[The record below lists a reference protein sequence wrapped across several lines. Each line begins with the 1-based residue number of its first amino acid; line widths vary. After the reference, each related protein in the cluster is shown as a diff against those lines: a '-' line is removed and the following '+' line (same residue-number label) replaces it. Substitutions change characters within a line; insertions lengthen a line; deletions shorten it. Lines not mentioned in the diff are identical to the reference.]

1 MPRKL
6 EKRES
11 SDKIKKLNGVKLHE
25 FAFAYNIFK
34 VAETTALKYNAKKI
48 TEVYLEVG
56 ELTLIVPELL
66 KQSFKMATTG
76 SIAEGAKLIIEI
88 VPGKVKCRECDKI
101 STISLTE
108 EAQLTGLQLF
118 TCRYCGSNNTE
129 IVEGKK
135 ANVKNIKIQ
144 E

>member
-1 MPRKL
+1 M
-6 EKRES
+6 
-11 SDKIKKLNGVKLHE
+11 HE

-34 VAETTALKYNAKKI
+34 VAEATAIKYNAKKI
-48 TEVYLEVG
+48 TEVLLEIG

-66 KQSFKMATTG
+66 KRSFEMATKG
-76 SIAEGAKLIIEI
+76 SIAEGATLTIK
-88 VPGKVKCRECDKI
+88 VTPGKIKCRECSKI
-101 STISLTE
+101 SEVSLTQ

-118 TCRYCGSNNTE
+118 ACSNCGSNNTE
-129 IVEGKK
+129 IIEGKK

>member
-1 MPRKL
+1 M
-6 EKRES
+6 
-11 SDKIKKLNGVKLHE
+11 HE
-25 FAFAYNIFK
+25 FSFAYNIFK
-34 VAETTALKYNAKKI
+34 VAEATALKYNAKQI
-48 TEVYLEVG
+48 SEVFLEIG

-66 KQSFKMATTG
+66 QRSFEMATKG
-76 SIAEGAKLIIEI
+76 SIAEGAKLRIKML
-88 VPGKVKCRECDKI
+88 PGKIKCRECNAI
-101 STISLTE
+101 SEVSITR

-118 TCRYCGSNNTE
+118 KCSKCGSNNTE

>member
-1 MPRKL
+1 M
-6 EKRES
+6 
-11 SDKIKKLNGVKLHE
+11 DGVKLHE
-25 FAFAYNIFK
+25 FAFAYDIFK
-34 VAETTALKYNAKKI
+34 VAEATALKYNAKKI

-56 ELTLIVPELL
+56 ELTLIVPQLL
-66 KQSFKMATTG
+66 KQSFKMATAG

-88 VPGKVKCRECDKI
+88 MPGKVKCRECNKI
-101 STISLTE
+101 SPISLTE
-108 EAQLTGLQLF
+108 VAQLTGLQLF
-118 TCRYCGSNNTE
+118 NCKFCSSNNTE